1 MTNRA
6 VIAFIAFSV
15 LWVIGVGAM
24 TRTQVRSEMRRL
36 RGAAANVLHVI
47 QSARL

>member
-1 MTNRA
+1 MMNRA
-6 VIAFIAFSV
+6 VIAFIAFTV
-15 LWVIGVGAM
+15 LWVLGVGVI
-24 TRTQVRSEMRRL
+24 TRTSVPSEMRRL